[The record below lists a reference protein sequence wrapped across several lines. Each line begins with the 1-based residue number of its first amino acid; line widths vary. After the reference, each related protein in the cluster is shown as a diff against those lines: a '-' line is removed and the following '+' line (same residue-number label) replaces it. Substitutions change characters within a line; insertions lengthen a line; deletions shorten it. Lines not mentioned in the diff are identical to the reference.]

1 MKVIFTR
8 HTFHFYNRSGEFN
21 DMYGIYEPSL
31 MVVTIHVVQ
40 IGEGHIELKRTKIIL
55 DIIVN

>member
-21 DMYGIYEPSL
+21 DIYGIYEL
-31 MVVTIHVVQ
+31 AVIVFKIDVVQ
-40 IGEGHIELKRTKIIL
+40 I
-55 DIIVN
+55 V

>member
-21 DMYGIYEPSL
+21 DMYGIYEPSV
-31 MVVTIHVVQ
+31 MVVKIHVVQ
-40 IGEGHIELKRTKIIL
+40 IGEGHIELKRLKVCLI
-55 DIIVN
+55 

>member
-21 DMYGIYEPSL
+21 DIYGIYEPSV
-31 MVVTIHVVQ
+31 MVVKIHVVQ
-40 IGEGHIELKRTKIIL
+40 IGEGHIELKRLKVFLI
-55 DIIVN
+55 